1 MNLYRAVFTLLL
13 ASMLSLSF
21 NSLAALPD
29 AIDLLPNGF
38 ASLTPYGG
46 PEPQSRVKEVD
57 VKGQSFDKAWQI
69 STFGKSPEKGEAGII
84 GKIDVPLKKGDVL
97 WMSFKVRKLDSKR
110 ESGEGSFEARFDNL
124 VNGKYSWP
132 THVERGISFGSE
144 WTEFSIPFYLEKDV
158 PVGAARFIIKFDTYE
173 QSFELSPVALKSYG
187 SQVKVSDLPKTT
199 VTYSG
204 GEPKAP
210 WRKEAAERIEKYR
223 KGDLNIQV
231 LDANGNAI
239 KDAEVEVRMTRN
251 SFQWGTAVTSKS
263 LLDKTEMGE
272 KYREVV
278 KKYFNHIVYENEM
291 KPKNWARQ
299 KPEDYGVQTKLANQ
313 WLRDNGIT
321 ARGHV
326 FVWPSFKH
334 SPQLV
339 DIKNDPEAI
348 KAAIRKSIDVQAK
361 TMLGEFTE
369 WDVMNEYVY
378 HNEIVKMLG
387 NDEMFHWFKAAREGA
402 PGVKLFYNDFTMF
415 HGKGEGSNSQKFY
428 DIVKLLKDNGAP
440 LDAIGEQS
448 HIGGTPPAITDLIER
463 LDYFSKLGL
472 PIQITEF
479 DIASSDDEFKA
490 RYLSDFMTVM
500 YSHPNVIGFVQWG
513 FYAPQHWFPA
523 SALWNADW
531 SIRQHGQAYIDLV
544 TKTWW
549 TNADLKT
556 NAKGSSNVRGFTGE
570 YEITVKHKG
579 KTNKVKAKLD
589 NKGTTVKVEI

>member
-1 MNLYRAVFTLLL
+1 
-13 ASMLSLSF
+13 
-21 NSLAALPD
+21 
-29 AIDLLPNGF
+29 
-38 ASLTPYGG
+38 
-46 PEPQSRVKEVD
+46 
-57 VKGQSFDKAWQI
+57 
-69 STFGKSPEKGEAGII
+69 
-84 GKIDVPLKKGDVL
+84 
-97 WMSFKVRKLDSKR
+97 MSFKVRKLDSKR

-299 KPEDYGVQTKLANQ
+299 KPEDYGVQTK
-313 WLRDNGIT
+313 WPINGCEKT
-321 ARGHV
+321 A
-326 FVWPSFKH
+326 
-334 SPQLV
+334 
-339 DIKNDPEAI
+339 
-348 KAAIRKSIDVQAK
+348 
-361 TMLGEFTE
+361 
-369 WDVMNEYVY
+369 
-378 HNEIVKMLG
+378 
-387 NDEMFHWFKAAREGA
+387 
-402 PGVKLFYNDFTMF
+402 
-415 HGKGEGSNSQKFY
+415 
-428 DIVKLLKDNGAP
+428 
-440 LDAIGEQS
+440 
-448 HIGGTPPAITDLIER
+448 
-463 LDYFSKLGL
+463 
-472 PIQITEF
+472 
-479 DIASSDDEFKA
+479 
-490 RYLSDFMTVM
+490 
-500 YSHPNVIGFVQWG
+500 
-513 FYAPQHWFPA
+513 
-523 SALWNADW
+523 
-531 SIRQHGQAYIDLV
+531 
-544 TKTWW
+544 
-549 TNADLKT
+549 
-556 NAKGSSNVRGFTGE
+556 
-570 YEITVKHKG
+570 
-579 KTNKVKAKLD
+579 
-589 NKGTTVKVEI
+589 